1 MFNLNLLNS
10 ISTIKNN
17 ILSIVNKTAYSQ
29 NAIGLYLS
37 DKSTWT
43 NPAFDFIVGD
53 VGDVLKGANP
63 QFKYIVENAYKKNLP
78 LIAVYKVDLDA
89 YTNCPFNREDLL
101 PSLIKDE
108 MYQTLIKELRFKT
121 FAALVINI
129 NDPLGHDGKPVDP
142 NWIDYT
148 TRMFIKRVQA
158 WLKIY
163 KPNAKLLIGVS
174 DTLIKEN
181 APAIARWIS
190 DFDVLIPQH
199 VKTSDLVN
207 SFPPDKEKPR
217 YYGKTWKFWKY
228 SDSSNLVLFNGNE
241 TALRSYL
248 GLGVVE
254 KPEEPEDPKPE
265 PVTEYVSKVEF
276 DALKSEFNALKT
288 AYWAHTHPIVRGS
301 KEDSFVV
308 GKPK

>member
-37 DKSTWT
+37 DKSTWI
-43 NPAFDFIVGD
+43 NSEFDFIVGY

-63 QFKYIVENAYKKNLP
+63 KFKDIVDNAHKKNLP
-78 LIAVYKVDLDA
+78 LIAFYKVDLAA
-89 YTNCPFNREDLL
+89 YVNCPFGREDLL
-101 PSLIKDE
+101 PPLAKDE

-121 FAALVINI
+121 FAALVLDIN
-129 NDPLGHDGKPVDP
+129 NPLDHYDKPVDP

-163 KPNAKLLIGVS
+163 KPKAKLLVGVS

-181 APAIARWIS
+181 APAIAEWIS
-190 DFDVLIPQH
+190 NFDVLIPQN
-199 VKTSDLVN
+199 VLTKDLVN

-228 SDSSNLVLFNGNE
+228 SESSNLVLFNGSVD
-241 TALRSYL
+241 ALRSYL
-248 GLGVVE
+248 GLGGSVPVD
-254 KPEEPEDPKPE
+254 PEPE
-265 PVTEYVSKVEF
+265 PVVEYVSKKEF
-276 DALKSEFNALKT
+276 DALKAEVTALK
-288 AYWAHTHPIVRGS
+288 
-301 KEDSFVV
+301 KVV
-308 GKPK
+308 NSLVKSIK